1 MADLDSFFAKKD
13 KKKVKGKK
21 FTTTEEIA
29 RRLNDTEKKV
39 ASATKNEISKKLE
52 ECEDGLSTSKIT
64 AVPEL
69 DDAEVS
75 SIEKIPEVDEKKV
88 VEEEQWDDFK
98 DDYAV
103 DVSNLRITNMI
114 TDNDDEGGRASGEG
128 GDDSKLNSG
137 DDKKEGVWKIEE
149 QQKSLESTICEALDA
164 DDDMQGVKA
173 QIAARNAQPR
183 WTSQNASE
191 MKAAPLPRGSRAI
204 PGSRRKKEAPDI
216 TNATAFPTLA
226 DAKTVN
232 PRKKVL
238 DDRDVPEVRVS
249 HNTPRGRDTPNNP
262 QAYRPPMLRTN
273 NRFGAL
279 TDQSSLVK
287 HN

>member
-21 FTTTEEIA
+21 FTTTDEIA
-29 RRLNDTEKKV
+29 KRLHDTEKKV
-39 ASATKNEISKKLE
+39 ATAAKSELSRKTEEIDDIISKSNSATSNEAGVVDLV
-52 ECEDGLSTSKIT
+52 
-64 AVPEL
+64 AVV
-69 DDAEVS
+69 EV
-75 SIEKIPEVDEKKV
+75 EKEVK

-98 DDYAV
+98 DEAAV
-103 DVSNLRITNMI
+103 DVSNLRITNMT
-114 TDNDDEGGRASGEG
+114 TDDDDDAGRAGGEG
-128 GDDSKLNSG
+128 GDVGKQNAG
-137 DDKKEGVWKIEE
+137 DDKKDGVWKVEE
-149 QQKSLESTICEALDA
+149 QQKSIQSTICEALDA
-164 DDDMQGVKA
+164 DDDMKDVKA
-173 QIAARNAQPR
+173 TVAAMSANPR
-183 WTSQNASE
+183 WTSQLTGE
-191 MKAAPLPRGSRAI
+191 MKPAPLPRGTRVS
-204 PGSRRKKEAPDI
+204 GGTRRKKEAPDI

-249 HNTPRGRDTPNNP
+249 HNTSRGLGGRDQSGGV